1 MKKVFLA
8 FGIAAFS
15 SASAQQKDVFDIER
29 HLQKLT
35 ADKKKPGVNLQSQ
48 PLFEFRQLPPNI
60 LNSLPNGDRVM
71 ILPGDNMPC
80 VVPGKT
86 YLYFTPN
93 LAGVNQPLLLRV
105 YQRKQPGAIPN
116 PADGNIQFR

>member
-1 MKKVFLA
+1 MKKVFLV

-15 SASAQQKDVFDIER
+15 SVSAQQKDVFDIER
-29 HLQKLT
+29 HLQNLT
-35 ADKKKPGVNLQSQ
+35 TGKKKPGVNLQNQ

-60 LNSLPNGDRVM
+60 FNSLSNGDRVM

-80 VVPGKT
+80 VVPGQF

-93 LAGVNQPLLLRV
+93 LAGANQPLFPRA

>member
-1 MKKVFLA
+1 MKKVFLV

-15 SASAQQKDVFDIER
+15 SASAQQKDVFDIDR
-29 HLQKLT
+29 HLQKL
-35 ADKKKPGVNLQSQ
+35 AIGKKLPGVNLQN
-48 PLFEFRQLPPNI
+48 PYILEFKQFPPTH
-60 LNSLPNGDRVM
+60 LYTLPNGDKVM
-71 ILPGDNMPC
+71 TLPRYNMPYI
-80 VVPGKT
+80 VPGQT

-93 LAGVNQPLLLRV
+93 LAEATRPLLLRA